1 MSLTG
6 LQVSGGKED
15 ISQIMTL
22 RQSSC
27 KKFCGE
33 RCGGEDR
40 EWKQMTQ
47 NGSCCSRVVR
57 SNGMETGQSEEIF
70 KLFKRPH

>member
-6 LQVSGGKED
+6 LQVSGGKEV
-15 ISQIMTL
+15 ISQIMTP

-27 KKFCGE
+27 KKFCG
-33 RCGGEDR
+33 GEDG
-40 EWKQMTQ
+40 EWKQMKQ

-57 SNGMETGQSEEIF
+57 SNGMETGHSEEIC